1 MKGLFMSQ
9 KLREL
14 QNKKLKAVEDAR
26 AILNSAKDGVMTA
39 EESTNYEKAFKESQD
54 IEASIKAE
62 QQLQK
67 EERAIAEAVANTPA
81 PTDKVNEP
89 MSQMTAFGQILAYG
103 INNASPEA
111 RDIVNALQKDS
122 DPAGG
127 FTVPPEQF
135 VAQLIKAVDDQ
146 TFIRAKATKTT
157 VNTADSL
164 GIPSLDN
171 DPADADWTSE
181 IKTGSEDSTMSF
193 GKRNLAPNPLAK
205 RIKVSNTLLRISAL
219 PIENI
224 VIDRLAYKFG
234 ITEEKAFLTGTG
246 ASQPLGLFTASA
258 DGISTGRDVST
269 DNTTTAMTADG
280 LREVKYTLKG
290 NYWTEAEWLFH
301 RDAVKQISKLKDG
314 QGQYLWQPGLRAG
327 DPDTLLGFPI
337 NMSEYAPNTF
347 TTGLYV
353 GMLGAYKHYW
363 IADALNMG
371 IQRLNELYAET
382 NQVGFIG
389 RMELDGMPV
398 LEEAFVR
405 VKLA

>member
-1 MKGLFMSQ
+1 MSQ

-14 QNKKLKAVEDAR
+14 QADKLKAVESAR
-26 AILNSAKDGVMTA
+26 VILNSATGGVMTA
-39 EESTNYEKAFKESQD
+39 EQSDNHDKAMTSVLGYQDMINKET
-54 IEASIKAE
+54 A
-62 QQLQK
+62 LQA
-67 EERAIAEAVANTPA
+67 EERALAEVVASTPA
-81 PTDKVNEP
+81 PTEKTDKP
-89 MSQMTAFGQILAYG
+89 MTEMTAFGQILAYG
-103 INNASPEA
+103 YVDASTEA
-111 RDIVNALQKDS
+111 KKIVNALQKDS
-122 DPAGG
+122 DTAGG

-135 VAQLIKAVDDQ
+135 VAQLLKKVDDM
-146 TFIRAKATKTT
+146 TFIRAKATKIP
-157 VNTADSL
+157 VQNADSI
-164 GIPSLDN
+164 GVPSLDN

-181 IKTGSEDSTMSF
+181 IKTGTEDSTMDF

-205 RIKVSNTLLRISAL
+205 RIKVSDTLLRISAL
-219 PIENI
+219 PVESI

-269 DNTTTAMTADG
+269 DNTTTAITGDG
-280 LREVKYTLKG
+280 LREAKYTLKG
-290 NYWTEAEWLFH
+290 NYWADAEWLFH
-301 RDAVKQISKLKDG
+301 RDAIKQISKLKDG

-327 DPDTLLGFPI
+327 DPDTLLGFGI

-363 IADALNMG
+363 IADALNMT
-371 IQRLNELYAET
+371 IKRLNELYAET

-389 RMELDGMPV
+389 RMELDGMPA

-405 VKLA
+405 VTLA

>member
-1 MKGLFMSQ
+1 MSQ
-9 KLREL
+9 KIREL
-14 QNKKLKAVEDAR
+14 QDKKLKAVTDAR
-26 AILNSAKDGVMTA
+26 AFLDSAVDGVMTD
-39 EESTNYEKAFKESQD
+39 EQTTNYDKAFKESQD

-62 QQLQK
+62 TALQA
-67 EERAIAEAVANTPA
+67 EERALAEAVASTPDPSVKPDA
-81 PTDKVNEP
+81 P
-89 MSQMTAFGQILAYG
+89 MSEMTAFGQILAYG
-103 INNASPEA
+103 INHASPEA
-111 RDIVNALQKDS
+111 RQIVNALQKDS
-122 DPAGG
+122 DTAGG

-146 TFIRAKATKTT
+146 TFIRSKATKVPVT
-157 VNTADSL
+157 NADSI
-164 GIPSLDN
+164 GVPSLDN

-181 IKTGSEDSTMSF
+181 IKTGSEDSTMDF

-219 PIENI
+219 PVENI

-234 ITEEKAFLTGTG
+234 VTEEKAFLTGTG

-290 NYWTEAEWLFH
+290 NYWAEAEWLFH

-327 DPDTLLGFPI
+327 DPDTLLGFGI
-337 NMSEYAPNTF
+337 NMSEFAPNTF

-405 VKLA
+405 VTLA